1 MIRWDYKEIPNCPR
15 GTVEECVGLV
25 RSCLWS
31 CAGLALLLVQVHISD
46 IMLHGLTA
54 TALFA
59 GFMGLKT
66 ERAKRLRAQQA
77 ETQSVKKER
86 WNIK

>member
-1 MIRWDYKEIPNCPR
+1 MIRWDYKEIPKSPR

-31 CAGLALLLVQVHISD
+31 CAGLALLLVQVHTSD
-46 IMLHGLTA
+46 MLHGLTA
-54 TALFA
+54 TALFG

-66 ERAKRLRAQQA
+66 ERVKRLRAQQA
-77 ETQSVKKER
+77 ETQGVKKGR
-86 WNIK
+86 WK